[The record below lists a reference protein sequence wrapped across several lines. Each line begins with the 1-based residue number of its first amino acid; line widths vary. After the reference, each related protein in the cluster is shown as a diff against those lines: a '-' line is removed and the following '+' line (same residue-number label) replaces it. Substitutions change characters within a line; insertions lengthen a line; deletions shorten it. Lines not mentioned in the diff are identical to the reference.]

1 MGGRKFRFKLPA
13 HTHYGD
19 SSLGNGW
26 EAEGGKFLQWSED
39 MVFRKAARADT
50 CTNIVRDVVMTTA
63 NLPPVQWRQQ
73 NLTLSL
79 SHDGSASGALW

>member
-1 MGGRKFRFKLPA
+1 
-13 HTHYGD
+13 
-19 SSLGNGW
+19 
-26 EAEGGKFLQWSED
+26 
-39 MVFRKAARADT
+39 MVFCKAVRADT

-79 SHDGSASGALW
+79 SHDGSASGALR